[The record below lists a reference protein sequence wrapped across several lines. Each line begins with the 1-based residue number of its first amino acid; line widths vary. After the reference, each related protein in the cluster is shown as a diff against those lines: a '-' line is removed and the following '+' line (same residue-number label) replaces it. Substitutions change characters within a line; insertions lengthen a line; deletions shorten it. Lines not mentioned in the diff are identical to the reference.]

1 MNCVA
6 RVDKYLDAPDA
17 RFRLRQHGARLQIRD
32 ALLEGRNSLQQL
44 LTLEL
49 GGLGRSR
56 RRDRNVEGLGP
67 IGHDLDAGTSEGRQ
81 ARRRDNRKF
90 VLPGRQV
97 RQGVRSLSVGGGRE
111 LGARFRVGRG
121 DGRVGDGCAARV
133 PDRSSHAAAV
143 IGHVHRLGGDLGLGF
158 EGRRV
163 PQYDDCDNRDS
174 SDYHLTCLSGHEPVK
189 TNLAA
194 LFIRAIAE
202 THLKSF

>member
-56 RRDRNVEGLGP
+56 CRDRNVEGLGP

-90 VLPGRQV
+90 VLPG
-97 RQGVRSLSVGGGRE
+97 GKFARE
-111 LGARFRVGRG
+111 YA
-121 DGRVGDGCAARV
+121 
-133 PDRSSHAAAV
+133 P
-143 IGHVHRLGGDLGLGF
+143 
-158 EGRRV
+158 
-163 PQYDDCDNRDS
+163 
-174 SDYHLTCLSGHEPVK
+174 
-189 TNLAA
+189 
-194 LFIRAIAE
+194 
-202 THLKSF
+202 